1 METSRE
7 EFPAALTRNAHK
19 EAGNTHGGSSA
30 TPQMRTQS
38 RIPQTSTSRRPRA
51 GPPLTHETQAW
62 SSPTGINNLPTPT
75 VPTTATVST
84 QDPVPATK
92 TRNVLRRKQSPAS
105 LERGSPREHFRKS
118 SGRSDSSS
126 SIPRSQNSLDSYSSQ
141 MDRSFTESPME
152 VQVAQKVELPRPVVQ
167 ATGVYPE
174 LDRYRNI
181 KVPTEGPGT
190 DILFRLATHD
200 LPPPTPLF
208 SGGSSH
214 STFSASPS
222 THFSESP
229 GPGPYSRDTTP
240 TSMSSVSPGLVA
252 PSRTALPK
260 LRHASP
266 ADTRPPV
273 SRRRA
278 GSLTKDENLY
288 GNDPQGLAAVREAL
302 TSSSSNSTVRDD
314 RRDPKHKRS
323 ISSGPSSP
331 PPRKSSQKLRKV
343 SESDASPYKS
353 GQPTTRPALMRSPS
367 PAKSPVAHR
376 EVPQRVFTSPQSGK
390 VPPARPSRE
399 GTPNMASQ
407 FGGPVPIIHSNLS
420 SSSVP
425 ERRQSGQLALSALP
439 RSTTPASGADRTA
452 VSRPTLSR
460 EPTPAPRSDSS
471 TGSHLAKP
479 TRPTRTPS
487 PGVSGFKSR
496 FGLFGRRKTDGDVPQ
511 VEKKERV
518 ARKGPTAGTGHEG
531 YGRLTIGKRRSTNMS
546 NPPKGAHGA
555 NSSESLSSAQ
565 TDSFLLERMNPVVI
579 AGGEI
584 IQNKNTS
591 SEWSR
596 TESDHSLALRRPSN
610 ESRDFSSTSLSSR
623 DEPRNTLWPS
633 AFPRDSIQSRRP
645 SEGSDS
651 EPPAA
656 KPTLAYRRSLQ
667 RLRSS
672 PDQQP
677 LRLPKPIVTNGLAPT
692 ALGSIETTL
701 PTDDSFA
708 ESHTEVGQEKANH
721 PAPKKLTKRPKS
733 PRKWNLF
740 SRSLNRS
747 APTLKKTEESAPV
760 AATVKAVQSKP
771 VAFYTMMD
779 NSEQED
785 NPAERDMAAILR
797 EAEVLPPVQP
807 TAEKQAHERKPSHE
821 KKPSLGGELKP
832 VHERKPSLGG
842 ELKPVHERKPSFGGE
857 LKPAHERKPSSGGE
871 PKQLHE
877 RKPSLGSTQTHERKL
892 SLGVERRGRF
902 PVKSSAPQTS
912 APSAPRLRTPSASR
926 EPRAQPVATRPHPPA
941 PAAEKATT
949 VRPSRL
955 PQVGRIPKVVN
966 TRPDQTSPKSFSRPF
981 HRISLQPPPLF
992 APVVDRDSVAM
1003 GPSPP
1008 EVTTPELSKD
1018 ESTEATAESSSPK
1031 PRTISR
1037 DSCCSAMSE
1046 DEEQFLVF
1054 APRKDSE
1061 FTVSS
1066 SSTNSG
1072 LLSYANQTAVLRGP
1086 TASLAED
1093 EIWDEYNDLLGDVP
1107 PSATSSRG
1115 IPFHLEGYESR
1126 LAKKEAKPLVSPTI
1140 NVPPPVSATT
1150 KETKQSRESVDTC
1163 KSGSNSSHLSADM
1176 TARINAAFRFQPE
1189 AAVAAPSTPFSVSEF
1204 VSGYGDR
1211 NSMESP
1217 KAARAVHRSSS
1228 SSGQSIKHPGV
1239 RASDSSC
1246 TSEETPLSQVNLRV
1260 GSMTVS
1266 KWLTFGHVLFSPAR
1280 EDLVPEVGSL
1290 KRHSVLVIDGL
1301 GNDDW
1306 SFYAAETYPAATFF
1320 NLSPRAPIV
1329 EEPPRTANSFTMS
1342 PPNHHQIQYLSHKDK
1357 FPFGPDSFSAVVFR
1371 FPSAAPEAYYRNIIS
1386 EARRVL
1392 KPGGYIELAIL
1403 DVDLVNMGNRTR
1415 RAVRRL
1421 KERINMQHPD
1431 YHLSSTADLVLRLL
1445 ARKGLI
1451 DVKTCRVGVPVASAI
1466 TGRPAA
1472 EKGTGKKKKR
1482 DERSLAEMMNDET
1495 ETGDENIT
1503 KMVAKVGRWWYNR
1516 LYESAAG
1523 APTSIWSDK
1532 ALLAECEEWGTSLK
1546 LMVCHARMPETRS
1559 RVSSI

>member
-19 EAGNTHGGSSA
+19 EAGNTNGGSSA

-62 SSPTGINNLPTPT
+62 SSPTGISNLPTPT
-75 VPTTATVST
+75 APTTITVST
-84 QDPVPATK
+84 QDPVPAAK
-92 TRNVLRRKQSPAS
+92 SRNVLRRKQSPAS
-105 LERGSPREHFRKS
+105 LERGSPRENFRKS

-174 LDRYRNI
+174 LDRYRKI
-181 KVPTEGPGT
+181 RVPTEGPGT

-278 GSLTKDENLY
+278 GSLSNDENLY

-353 GQPTTRPALMRSPS
+353 GQPPARPAPMRSPS
-367 PAKSPVAHR
+367 PVKSPVAHR
-376 EVPQRVFTSPQSGK
+376 EVPQRVFTSPQSGR

-420 SSSVP
+420 STSVP
-425 ERRQSGQLALSALP
+425 ERRQSGQLGLSALP
-439 RSTTPASGADRTA
+439 RSTTPASGTDRTA

-479 TRPTRTPS
+479 ARPTRTPS

-555 NSSESLSSAQ
+555 ASSESLSSAQ
-565 TDSFLLERMNPVVI
+565 TDPFLLERMNPVVI

-610 ESRDFSSTSLSSR
+610 ESRNFSSTSLSSR

-708 ESHTEVGQEKANH
+708 ESHTDVGQEKANH
-721 PAPKKLTKRPKS
+721 PTPKKLTKRPKS

-807 TAEKQAHERKPSHE
+807 TAEKQAHERKPS
-821 KKPSLGGELKP
+821 LGGEQRP
-832 VHERKPSLGG
+832 SHERKPSLGG
-842 ELKPVHERKPSFGGE
+842 EPKPAHERKPSFGGE
-857 LKPAHERKPSSGGE
+857 LKPAHERKPSFGGE

-877 RKPSLGSTQTHERKL
+877 RKPSLGSAQTHERKL

-912 APSAPRLRTPSASR
+912 APSASRLRTPSASR
-926 EPRAQPVATRPHPPA
+926 EPRAQPVAARPHPPA

-992 APVVDRDSVAM
+992 APAVDRDSVAM

-1072 LLSYANQTAVLRGP
+1072 LLSYANQTAMLRGP

-1093 EIWDEYNDLLGDVP
+1093 EIWDEYNDLLGEVP

-1115 IPFHLEGYESR
+1115 VPFHLEGYESR

-1140 NVPPPVSATT
+1140 NAPPPVSSTT
-1150 KETKQSRESVDTC
+1150 KETKPNRESVDTC

-1189 AAVAAPSTPFSVSEF
+1189 AVPSTPFSVSEF

-1228 SSGQSIKHPGV
+1228 SSGQSIQHPGV

-1290 KRHSVLVIDGL
+1290 KRHSILVIDGL

-1357 FPFGPDSFSAVVFR
+1357 FPFGPDSFSTVVFR

-1445 ARKGLI
+1445 AKKGLI

-1466 TGRPAA
+1466 TGRSAA
-1472 EKGTGKKKKR
+1472 EKGTGKKKR

>member
-19 EAGNTHGGSSA
+19 EAGNTNGGSSA

-62 SSPTGINNLPTPT
+62 SSPTGISNLPAPAVPVT
-75 VPTTATVST
+75 VTVST
-84 QDPVPATK
+84 QDAVPAAK
-92 TRNVLRRKQSPAS
+92 PRNVLRRKQSPAGQ
-105 LERGSPREHFRKS
+105 ERGSPRENFRKNS
-118 SGRSDSSS
+118 ARSDSSS

-141 MDRSFTESPME
+141 MDRSSTESPME

-181 KVPTEGPGT
+181 RVPTEGPGT

-278 GSLTKDENLY
+278 GSLSNDENPY

-314 RRDPKHKRS
+314 RRDAKHKRN

-343 SESDASPYKS
+343 SENDVLPWKS
-353 GQPTTRPALMRSPS
+353 GQPPTRPAPMRSPS
-367 PAKSPVAHR
+367 PAKSPVAPR
-376 EVPQRVFTSPQSGK
+376 EVPQRVFTSPQSGRA
-390 VPPARPSRE
+390 PPARPSRE

-420 SSSVP
+420 STSVP
-425 ERRQSGQLALSALP
+425 ERRQSSQLALSALP
-439 RSTTPASGADRTA
+439 RSTTPASGTDRTA

-471 TGSHLAKP
+471 TGPHLTKP
-479 TRPTRTPS
+479 ARPIRTPS

-496 FGLFGRRKTDGDVPQ
+496 FGLFGRRKTDTDVPQ
-511 VEKKERV
+511 AEKKERV
-518 ARKGPTAGTGHEG
+518 ARKGPAAGTGHEG
-531 YGRLTIGKRRSTNMS
+531 YGRLAIGKRRSANMS

-555 NSSESLSSAQ
+555 VSSSESLASAQ
-565 TDSFLLERMNPVVI
+565 TDPFLLERMNPVVI

-610 ESRDFSSTSLSSR
+610 ESRNFSSASLSSR

-651 EPPAA
+651 ETAA
-656 KPTLAYRRSLQ
+656 VKPTLAYRRSLQ

-672 PDQQP
+672 PDQEP
-677 LRLPKPIVTNGLAPT
+677 MRLPKPIVTNGIVPT

-708 ESHTEVGQEKANH
+708 ESHTEVGQEKGNH

-760 AATVKAVQSKP
+760 AATVKAIQSKP

-785 NPAERDMAAILR
+785 NAAERDMAAILR
-797 EAEVLPPVQP
+797 EAEVLPPVKP
-807 TAEKQAHERKPSHE
+807 TAEKQAHERR
-821 KKPSLGGELKP
+821 PSLGGEPKLL
-832 VHERKPSLGG
+832 HERKPSLGG
-842 ELKPVHERKPSFGGE
+842 EQKPAYERKPSLGGGLKQVHERKPS
-857 LKPAHERKPSSGGE
+857 LGGE

-877 RKPSLGSTQTHERKL
+877 RKPSFGSTQTHERKL

-902 PVKSSAPQTS
+902 PVKSSTPQPS
-912 APSAPRLRTPSASR
+912 APSASRLRTPSASR
-926 EPRAQPVATRPHPPA
+926 EPRAHPVHTRPTPPG
-941 PAAEKATT
+941 PSTERATT
-949 VRPSRL
+949 ARPSRL

-992 APVVDRDSVAM
+992 APAADRDSVAM
-1003 GPSPP
+1003 GPSLP
-1008 EVTTPELSKD
+1008 ELTTPELSKD
-1018 ESTEATAESSSPK
+1018 EPTESTAENSSPN
-1031 PRTISR
+1031 PCTVSR

-1046 DEEQFLVF
+1046 EDEQFLVF

-1072 LLSYANQTAVLRGP
+1072 LLSFANQTAAVPGT

-1126 LAKKEAKPLVSPTI
+1126 LTKKEAKPLVSPTI
-1140 NVPPPVSATT
+1140 NGPPPVSATN
-1150 KETKQSRESVDTC
+1150 KEMKQNRESVDTC

-1189 AAVAAPSTPFSVSEF
+1189 AVPSTPFSVSEF

-1211 NSMESP
+1211 NNTVESP
-1217 KAARAVHRSSS
+1217 KAALAVHRSSS

-1246 TSEETPLSQVNLRV
+1246 ASEETPLSQVNLRV

-1290 KRHSVLVIDGL
+1290 KRHSILVIDGL

-1329 EEPPRTANSFTMS
+1329 EEPKTSSSFTMS
-1342 PPNHHQIQYLSHKDK
+1342 PPNHHQIQYLSHKEK
-1357 FPFGPDSFSAVVFR
+1357 FPFGPDSFSTVVFR
-1371 FPSAAPEAYYRNIIS
+1371 FPSAAPEAYYRNVIS

-1421 KERINMQHPD
+1421 KERINTQHPD
-1431 YHLSSTADLVLRLL
+1431 CHLSSTADLVLRLL
-1445 ARKGLI
+1445 AKKGLI

-1472 EKGTGKKKKR
+1472 EKGTGKKKR

-1495 ETGDENIT
+1495 EMGDENIT
-1503 KMVAKVGRWWYNR
+1503 KMVAKVGRWWYHR
-1516 LYESAAG
+1516 LYEAAAG
-1523 APTSIWSDK
+1523 TPTSIWSDK